1 MRKTNNQLTSFWNL
15 IRSNKIV
22 IPIIQRDYAQ
32 GREDEVNLRIR
43 FLKSLKGA
51 LDTVI
56 KSEGEDNETSIMPKP
71 LILDF
76 VYSTPMTNGEI
87 APFDGQ
93 QRLTTL
99 WLLHWYLAYKTGS
112 LSDDTK
118 KVLKAFSYKT
128 RISSR
133 EFCEKLCDLTPMEN
147 DGDSIMHHIENQTWF
162 YSEWIQDPTV
172 KAMLVMLFGISGRD
186 EGGDNIND
194 VFGVNDISILKKYWE
209 ALTCADS
216 TSCPI
221 MFNHTIIGT
230 EELPLSDDLYIKMN
244 ARGKPLTSFENFK
257 AEVIKWITENKSKEE
272 SVEIAS
278 KFDNEWTD
286 IFWTQG
292 KGKETHNVDEVFFA
306 FINRIYYLY
315 VITERGKDGYLL
327 SDKNSDKNKDYRYF
341 NGSEFNTDKLIIFQ
355 SLDGYKPNLDRM
367 LNELNTILSGIKNI
381 ESESLQCKWEKDFY
395 FIPQYNII
403 EKEPKHPTS
412 EILDFT
418 TINQKQRVAF
428 YAICKYL
435 LCSSSPTDEEESL
448 KHWMRFVWNL
458 ISDKDSGGTDSIRS
472 VSAMQQAIRQIDKIE
487 NPRNIYNE
495 IKKRSTEL
503 LQDIKKE
510 NQKESILE
518 RRFKEE
524 VEKIVQILNPD
535 QSLPI
540 PEGFRNWEEAII
552 NAENFRFFNGSIGF
566 LFHNEKGEVDWENF
580 ERKLS
585 NAKIYFKEENNTEV
599 IKDMIP
605 YLTDEDILS
614 IFSEYDL
621 RYNDANVG
629 DMLRR
634 HSSYFHNYLMGEKK
648 SESLTRLQSDI
659 VELCKKH
666 PDYWIHKRWINSRH
680 VLSNYS
686 YKSGNYES
694 NSYFIGTNYIKERF
708 EFLEEVQNDPTNTNI
723 KIEFKKPDDFRIPY
737 KKLFI
742 EFKCTYQN
750 KSYKFKW
757 TGNDWVDMI
766 DEHGTNLWESGLHSK
781 YNGNEN
787 VDHCFTNVPSF
798 LGEIER
804 CILAFN
810 KLRG

>member
-1 MRKTNNQLTSFWNL
+1 MRNTNNQLTSFWNL

-32 GREDEVNLRIR
+32 GRENEVNLRMR

-51 LDTVI
+51 LDTVK
-56 KSEGEDNETSIMPKP
+56 KSEGKDNETGIMPKP

-99 WLLHWYLAYKTGS
+99 WLLHWYLAYKTGN

-133 EFCEKLCDLTPMEN
+133 EFCEKLCDLTPMNN
-147 DGDSIMHHIENQTWF
+147 DGDSIIHHIENQTWF

-172 KAMLVMLFGISGRD
+172 KAMLVMLFGISDRD

-257 AEVIKWITENKSKEE
+257 AEVIKWIAENKPKEE
-272 SVEIAS
+272 SVKIAS

-286 IFWTQG
+286 VFWSQG
-292 KGKETHNVDEVFFA
+292 KGNEAHDVDEVFFA

-315 VITERGKDGYLL
+315 VITEKGEDGYLL

-341 NGSEFNTDKLIIFQ
+341 NGSEFNTDRLIIFQ
-355 SLDGYKPNLDRM
+355 SLDGYKSNLNRI
-367 LNELNTILSGIKNI
+367 LTELDTILREIKNI
-381 ESESLQCKWEKDFY
+381 EPESLQCKWEKEKEFY
-395 FIPQYNII
+395 FIPQYII
-403 EKEPKHPTS
+403 NEKEPKHLTN

-435 LCSSSPTDEEESL
+435 LCLSSPTDEKESL

-458 ISDKDSGGTDSIRS
+458 ISDKDSGGTESIRS
-472 VSAMQQAIRQIDKIE
+472 ISAMQQAIRLIDKIK
-487 NPRNIYNE
+487 NPRDIYNE
-495 IKKRSTEL
+495 IKERSTEL
-503 LQDIKKE
+503 LQDIKKD
-510 NQKESILE
+510 NQKESILG

-524 VEKIVQILNPD
+524 VEKIDQILNPD

-566 LFHNEKGEVDWENF
+566 LFHNEKGDVDWKNF
-580 ERKLS
+580 ERKFS
-585 NAKIYFKEENNTEV
+585 NAKEYFKEENNTEV

-634 HSSYFHNYLMGEKK
+634 HSSYFHNYLMGANK
-648 SESLTRLQSDI
+648 SKPLTRLQSDI
-659 VELCKKH
+659 MELCEKH
-666 PDYWIHKRWINSRH
+666 PDYWIHKEWINKMH

-694 NSYFIGTNYIKERF
+694 NSYFIRTDYIKERF

-737 KKLFI
+737 EKLFI

-766 DEHGTNLWESGLHSK
+766 DEHGTNLWEAGLHFK
-781 YNGNEN
+781 YNGDEN
-787 VDHCFTNVPSF
+787 VEFF
-798 LGEIER
+798 LSEIDR
-804 CILAFN
+804 CIHEFN